1 MMSVSGGVISD
12 LTPVSVTTHATKHA
26 DSALHILILL
36 PHYTLYSPKN
46 DLNNNFIIIMPS
58 YYAMC
63 VAYVELIYFTDSR
76 KSTENVM
83 KNDLATN
90 VCVN

>member
-1 MMSVSGGVISD
+1 
-12 LTPVSVTTHATKHA
+12 
-26 DSALHILILL
+26 
-36 PHYTLYSPKN
+36 
-46 DLNNNFIIIMPS
+46 MPS

-63 VAYVELIYFTDSR
+63 FAYVELIYFTDSR